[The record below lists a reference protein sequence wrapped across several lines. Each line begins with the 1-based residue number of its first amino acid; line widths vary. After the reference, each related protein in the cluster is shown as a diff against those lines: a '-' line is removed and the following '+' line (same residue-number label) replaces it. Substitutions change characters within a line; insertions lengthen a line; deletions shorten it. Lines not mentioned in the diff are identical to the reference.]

1 MANQI
6 KRLQRLL
13 SVCMASLMV
22 FTLVFV
28 GGEAQALALDE
39 ALTSANKSYLSSVL
53 KDYAKGSQD
62 TYGSSLKQAQK
73 LVNGL
78 AEQLEKAA
86 DPDVKEADR
95 ASILAKVNSSKAALS
110 DLAASFNG
118 LATETETFDT
128 QLQTSLEDLLK
139 FVKGNVRSELTQNED
154 NFKTI
159 ASTLTDLATNAAKVN
174 ENNLTD
180 LLGSVGDNITTLNT
194 AFDLGTKALKSVSLL
209 AK

>member
-1 MANQI
+1 MADQI
-6 KRLQRLL
+6 KHLQRLL
-13 SVCMASLMV
+13 SVWIAGLMV
-22 FTLVFV
+22 FTLLLV
-28 GGEAQALALDE
+28 GGEAQALALDD
-39 ALTSANKSYLSSVL
+39 ALTSASQSYLSSVL

-95 ASILAKVNSSKAALS
+95 ASILAKVNGSKAALS
-110 DLAASFNG
+110 DLAASFSG
-118 LATETETFDT
+118 LATDTDLFDT
-128 QLQTSLEDLLK
+128 QLQSSVEDLLK
-139 FVKGNVRSELTQNED
+139 FVKGNVRSELTQNEG

-159 ASTLTDLATNAAKVN
+159 ASALTNLATNAGKVD

-180 LLGSVGDNITTLNT
+180 LLGSVGDNITSLNT
-194 AFDLGTKALKSVSLL
+194 AFDVGTKALKSVTLL